1 MPPMLY
7 LATVNQDVALLPPS
21 QLQLEPEGWVSA
33 SLIVQQSGKHGTT
46 PLAAQ
51 HGESL
56 RVQAEAQES
65 GNYGKFTSGA

>member
-1 MPPMLY
+1 MFY
-7 LATVNQDVALLPPS
+7 LVVVNQDVTLLPSS

-51 HGESL
+51 RGESL
-56 RVQAEAQES
+56 RLQAEAQES
-65 GNYGKFTSGA
+65 GNYGKSTSGA